1 MKIGSDAISGKKRVL
16 RLLGR
21 KNRIRLQGA
30 KELAVIAAKKNPVV
44 STVATG
50 VETTRALDKLV
61 SGRKRKIRVGN
72 KIVSLD

>member
-1 MKIGSDAISGKKRVL
+1 MKIGSDAISGKKRIQ

-30 KELAVIAAKKNPVV
+30 KELMVIAAKKNPVA

-61 SGRKRKIRVGN
+61 SGRRRKIRVGN
-72 KIVSLD
+72 KTYVLD